1 MVVENSKMDTESEN
15 MERISKKDLG
25 DEEINVVQLANQLT
39 KAIESLEKT
48 INLHCNLL
56 LRNSITQHQP
66 RVRANSVISTMDNM
80 IINDPVVGKIKDMKV
95 RTVFILT
102 QFHRFRTI
110 SLIMQVSYLV
120 YNIVCNIM
128 IEIF

>member
-1 MVVENSKMDTESEN
+1 MDTESEN
-15 MERISKKDLG
+15 MGRISKKDLG

-39 KAIESLEKT
+39 KVIESLEKT

-110 SLIMQVSYLV
+110 S
-120 YNIVCNIM
+120 
-128 IEIF
+128 

>member
-1 MVVENSKMDTESEN
+1 MDTESEN